1 MGLENFAGER
11 PKPVSSTGSIL
22 LLRTASD
29 ESRKRN
35 MGFGGESISAALK
48 ARKNA
53 YPLKLDKMTSA
64 RAVFLNDGHPI
75 LAHRLFIKW
84 ISGSGYSFPKKE
96 NFRCSAL
103 ALQPDGKWVTTGK
116 PCDFCTFL
124 GRDPRLVVLWAVADL
139 RQRTDK
145 KTGETRKVWVC
156 RIEADNDAMRGSI
169 FDGVDI
175 AAERD
180 KHASQVQYSMF
191 QAARSGDEK
200 ALGCGDRWTF
210 IQWVDPKDCEA
221 YLKEIP
227 DWDAAWPIFPPDSV
241 RYTIE
246 RHKQVCDEHLKGEGY
261 SREGYAK
268 ILGETEK
275 TASASS
281 AKPAA
286 PPAPAKPAVGLE
298 NIASAP
304 APAEAHP
311 TMEDLRDKTPMTQAA
326 SSGSA
331 KPSAPPA
338 APPAAPVEPEG
349 FDPWGDDNL

>member
-11 PKPVSSTGSIL
+11 PKPAGSSGSVL

-35 MGFGGESISAALK
+35 QDFGGGEAISAAIK

-64 RAVFLNDGHPI
+64 KAVFLNDGHPI
-75 LAHRLFIKW
+75 LAHRLFVKW
-84 ISGSGYSFPKKE
+84 ISGSGYSFPRKE

-103 ALQPDGKWVTTGK
+103 ALQPDGKWITTGK
-116 PCDFCTFL
+116 SCDFCTFL

-156 RIEADNDAMRGSI
+156 RIEADNDTMRGSI

-180 KHASQVQYSMF
+180 KRVAQVKYAMF
-191 QAARSGDEK
+191 QSSRSGDEK

-210 IQWVDPKDCEA
+210 VQWVDPKDCEP

-227 DWDAAWPIFPPDSV
+227 DWDAAWPILPPDSV

-246 RHKQVCDEHLKGEGY
+246 RHKQICDEHTKGDGY
-261 SREGYAK
+261 SHEGYAK
-268 ILGETEK
+268 LLGEAPK
-275 TASASS
+275 TA
-281 AKPAA
+281 AA
-286 PPAPAKPAVGLE
+286 VSPAKPAETSGGVTAHGLE

-304 APAEAHP
+304 AHQEVTP
-311 TMEDLRDKTPMTQAA
+311 TMEDLRDKNPSTQSA
-326 SSGSA
+326 SSGLS
-331 KPSAPPA
+331 KPAAPPA
-338 APPAAPVEPEG
+338 APPAAETEG